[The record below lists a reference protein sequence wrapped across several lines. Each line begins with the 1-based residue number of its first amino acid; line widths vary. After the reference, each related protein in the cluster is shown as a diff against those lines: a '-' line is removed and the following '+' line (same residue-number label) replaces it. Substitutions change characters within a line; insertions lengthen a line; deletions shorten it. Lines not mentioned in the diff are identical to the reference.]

1 MRRAARGLVAAS
13 ACTLLAYWG
22 HADAG
27 DALPNAAILTLL
39 ALPLAALT
47 ILLADRRR
55 GPLAIFALVGG
66 SQLALHLLLE
76 LLGGGVHHMGAMP
89 GMSGTNPLMMTG
101 AHALA
106 SLVTAAV
113 LAGAEQAALACACAL
128 VDALIPAPE
137 IVTGVPTQPPVRM
150 VATSVPGNLRLRDVL
165 TRRLNLRRGPPMAR
179 LTPAL

>member
-1 MRRAARGLVAAS
+1 MSRAARGLVAAS
-13 ACTLLAYWG
+13 ACTLLGYWG

-27 DALPNAAILTLL
+27 DALPSAAILALL
-39 ALPLAALT
+39 ALPLTALT
-47 ILLADRRR
+47 VLLADRRR

-66 SQLALHLLLE
+66 SQLALHLLLQ
-76 LLGGGVHHMGAMP
+76 LLGGGGHHMGAMP
-89 GMSGTNPLMMTG
+89 GMPGTNPLMMTG

-106 SLVTAAV
+106 TLVTAAV

-137 IVTGVPTQPPVRM
+137 IATSVPARPPVRM

-165 TRRLNLRRGPPMAR
+165 TRRLNLRRGPPPAH